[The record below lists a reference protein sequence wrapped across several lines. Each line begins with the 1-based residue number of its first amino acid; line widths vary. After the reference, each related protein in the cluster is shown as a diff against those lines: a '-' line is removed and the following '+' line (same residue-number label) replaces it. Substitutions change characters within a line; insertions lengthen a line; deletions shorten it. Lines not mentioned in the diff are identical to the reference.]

1 LDVSGATRYRSFQI
15 EAVLCYLNPTMDR
28 TLMTARTLFNA
39 LALPLIAAVALAG
52 PLRVAAQASDFAG
65 VVELFTS
72 QGCSSCPPA
81 DAELAKMAD
90 KGDVLALSYHVDY
103 WNYLGWVD
111 TLASKAST
119 ERQYGYAKTLKR
131 KNVYTPQAVINGRDH
146 ANGADPA
153 AVNALLGKLSAIGE
167 GLIVSV
173 EADLDEEGLTIA
185 IGEGKGK
192 ADIVV
197 VYFDDSN
204 TVEITRGEN
213 AGSTIVYRHSVRDIE
228 TVGMWSGNAKTLT
241 LPASVLSAKAG
252 TGCAILLQVVGKDG
266 APGAI
271 LGAAMISSG
280 ETG

>member
-1 LDVSGATRYRSFQI
+1 
-15 EAVLCYLNPTMDR
+15 MDPIP
-28 TLMTARTLFNA
+28 MTARTLFHA
-39 LALPLIAAVALAG
+39 LALPLIAAMALAG
-52 PLRVAAQASDFAG
+52 PLRATAEAGDFIG

-119 ERQYGYAKTLKR
+119 ERQYGYAHTLKR
-131 KNVYTPQAVINGRDH
+131 KNVYTPQAVVNGRDH

-153 AVNALLGKLSAIGE
+153 AVNALINKLSAIDE
-167 GLIVSV
+167 GLNVTV
-173 EADLDEEGLTIA
+173 DAAYDNDGLTIS
-185 IGEGKGK
+185 IGEGEGK

-204 TVEITRGEN
+204 TVDITRGEN
-213 AGSTIVYRHSVRDIE
+213 AGSTITYRHSVRDIE
-228 TVGMWSGNAKTLT
+228 TVGMWNGTAKSLT

-252 TGCAILLQVVGKDG
+252 TGCAILLQVVGRDG
-266 APGAI
+266 SPGAI
-271 LGAAMISSG
+271 LGAAMIAG
-280 ETG
+280 DQTG